1 MSRAARRG
9 QTRRHFSEEETV
21 KRAAQWLAFSA
32 AAAAM
37 SAGVSQAQ
45 QYPVKT
51 VRFIV
56 TYPAGGSSDAMA
68 RIIGAPLTE
77 MWGQQVIVDSRPGA
91 AGAIG
96 MEYAAKQPA
105 DGYTFLLGN
114 FGPVVANPLLQKVN
128 YNVQKEFVP
137 VCQITS
143 AANILVVP
151 IAMPVKSVKQL
162 VALAKARPNELVF
175 ATSGPGSMSHLAGEM
190 FKRLADVK
198 IEAVAYKGGVQ
209 SIADLM
215 GGHIPMM
222 FSDAQ
227 PVMANIKFGKLRA
240 LAVTSEKRTPFTP
253 QLPTLAEEGIKGFAA
268 SNWWGI
274 LFPAGVQRPIVDKVA
289 ADLRQVLARQDVKD
303 KMGELGIETI
313 WSTPEQFAQYMDG
326 ERARWGKLI
335 KEANIKIE

>member
-1 MSRAARRG
+1 MKHATIR
-9 QTRRHFSEEETV
+9 
-21 KRAAQWLAFSA
+21 LACA
-32 AAAAM
+32 AAAAAFAVGGA
-37 SAGVSQAQ
+37 SAQN
-45 QYPVKT
+45 YPVKT
-51 VRFIV
+51 VKLVV

-68 RIIGAPLTE
+68 RIIGAPLTD

-128 YNVQKEFVP
+128 YNAQRDFVP
-137 VCQITS
+137 VAQITS

-151 IAMPVKSVKQL
+151 NAMPVRSVKEL
-162 VALAKARPNELVF
+162 VALCRARPNELVF

-190 FKRLADVK
+190 FKRITNVK
-198 IEAVAYKGGVQ
+198 IEAVAYNGGVQ

-227 PVMANIKFGKLRA
+227 PVMANIRSGKLRA

-253 QLPTLAEEGIKGFAA
+253 QLPTLAEEGIRGFSAA
-268 SNWWGI
+268 NWWGI
-274 LFPAGVQRPIVDKVA
+274 LFPAGVQRPVIDKVA
-289 ADLRQVLARQDVKD
+289 GDLQKVLGRHDVKD
-303 KMGELGIETI
+303 KMGEFGIETV
-313 WSTPEQFAQYMDG
+313 WKSPDDFGRFMNV
-326 ERARWGKLI
+326 ERERWGKLI
-335 KEANIKIE
+335 KEANIRID

>member
-1 MSRAARRG
+1 
-9 QTRRHFSEEETV
+9 V
-21 KRAAQWLAFSA
+21 KHAGKWLACTA
-32 AAAAM
+32 AAASVF
-37 SAGVSQAQ
+37 SASASAQ
-45 QYPVKT
+45 QAYPTKF
-51 VRFIV
+51 VRFVV

-68 RIIGAPLTE
+68 RIIGAPLGE
-77 MWGQQVIVDSRPGA
+77 LWGQQVIVDSRPGA

-114 FGPVVANPLLQKVN
+114 FGPVVANPLLTKVSYNAQKD
-128 YNVQKEFVP
+128 FVP
-137 VCQITS
+137 VAQITS

-151 IAMPVKSVKQL
+151 NALPVRSVKEL

-190 FKRLADVK
+190 FKRITNVK

-215 GGHIPMM
+215 GGHIPMV

-227 PVMANIKFGKLRA
+227 PVMANIKSGKLRA

-253 QLPTLAEEGIKGFAA
+253 QLPTLAEEGITGFAA
-268 SNWWGI
+268 ANWWGI
-274 LFPAGVQRPIVDKVA
+274 LFPTGVPKPIIDKVA
-289 ADLRQVLARQDVKD
+289 TDLQKVLVRADVKE
-303 KMGELGIETI
+303 KMGEFGIETV
-313 WSTPEQFAQYMDG
+313 WSAPEQFG
-326 ERARWGKLI
+326 KFIENERQRWGKLI
-335 KEANIKIE
+335 REANIRID

>member
-1 MSRAARRG
+1 
-9 QTRRHFSEEETV
+9 V
-21 KRAAQWLAFSA
+21 KHAVTWLACA
-32 AAAAM
+32 AAAATM
-37 SAGVSQAQ
+37 AAGVSQAQ
-45 QYPVKT
+45 NYPTKLVKF
-51 VRFIV
+51 VV

-68 RIIGAPLTE
+68 RIIGVPLGE
-77 MWGQQVIVDSRPGA
+77 LWGQQVLVDSRPGA

-128 YNVQKEFVP
+128 YDARKDFIP
-137 VCQITS
+137 VSQITS

-151 IAMPVKSVKQL
+151 NALPVKSVKEL
-162 VALAKARPNELVF
+162 VALCKARPGQLVY

-190 FKRLADVK
+190 FKRITNVK
-198 IEAVAYKGGVQ
+198 IEAVAYKGGSQ

-227 PVMANIKFGKLRA
+227 PVMANVKFGKLRA

-253 QLPTLAEEGIKGFAA
+253 QLPTLAEEGITGFAA
-268 SNWWGI
+268 ANWWGI
-274 LFPAGVQRPIVDKVA
+274 LFPAGVPRPIVDKVA
-289 ADLRQVLARQDVKD
+289 NDLQKVLARQDVKD
-303 KMGELGIETI
+303 KMGELGIETV
-313 WSTPEQFAQYMDG
+313 WSTPEQFGKYMDS

-335 KEANIKIE
+335 REANIKID

>member
-1 MSRAARRG
+1 
-9 QTRRHFSEEETV
+9 V
-21 KRAAQWLAFSA
+21 KRAAQWLVFSA

-45 QYPVKT
+45 NYPVKT
-51 VRFIV
+51 VRFVV

-96 MEYAAKQPA
+96 MEYAAKQPP

-128 YNVQKEFVP
+128 YDAKKDFIP
-137 VCQITS
+137 VSQITS

-151 IAMPVKSVKQL
+151 NAMPVRSVKEL
-162 VALAKARPNELVF
+162 VALCRARPGQLVF
-175 ATSGPGSMSHLAGEM
+175 ATSGAGSMSHLAGEM
-190 FKRLADVK
+190 FKRIANVK

-227 PVMANIKFGKLRA
+227 PVMANIKSGKLRA
-240 LAVTSEKRTPFTP
+240 LAVTSDKRTPFTP
-253 QLPTLAEEGIKGFAA
+253 QLPTLAEEGVTGFAA

-274 LFPAGVQRPIVDKVA
+274 LFPAGVQRPIVEKVGN
-289 ADLRQVLARQDVKD
+289 DLKVVLARQDVKD

-313 WSTPEQFAQYMDG
+313 WSTPEQFGSYMDS

-335 KEANIKIE
+335 REANIRID

>member
-1 MSRAARRG
+1 VTA
-9 QTRRHFSEEETV
+9 H
-21 KRAAQWLAFSA
+21 AQN
-32 AAAAM
+32 
-37 SAGVSQAQ
+37 
-45 QYPVKT
+45 YPVKV
-51 VRFIV
+51 VRFVV

-68 RIIGAPLTE
+68 RIIGAPLGE

-96 MEYAAKQPA
+96 MDYAAKQAP

-128 YNVQKEFVP
+128 YDARKDFVP
-137 VCQITS
+137 VSQITS

-151 IAMPVKSVKQL
+151 NAMPVRNVKQL
-162 VALAKARPNELVF
+162 VALCKSRPGELVF

-190 FKRLADVK
+190 FKRITNTK

-227 PVMANIKFGKLRA
+227 PVMANIKSGKLRA

-253 QLPTLAEEGIKGFAA
+253 QLPTLAEEGITGFAA
-268 SNWWGI
+268 ANWWGI
-274 LFPAGVQRPIVDKVA
+274 LFPAGVPRPIIDKVA
-289 ADLRQVLARQDVKD
+289 NDLQKVLQRQDVKD
-303 KMGELGIETI
+303 KMGEFGIETV
-313 WSTPEQFAQYMDG
+313 WTGPEQFGRFMDN

-335 KEANIKIE
+335 REANIRIE